1 MRVLQS
7 RRSYTAIVWACTT
20 ILLLSACDGLSPVQT
35 MPTESQDRPFKAP
48 TFLPTQAD
56 VLAGSLSTV
65 TPTADAACTNDLAFL
80 EDLTIPDGMQLTAG
94 STIEKQWKVKN
105 NGTCDWGVGY
115 TIQLVSGPDLGSGGS
130 QTLAAV
136 PSGSELVISLYFT
149 VPAETGRYT
158 ATWRASDATGK
169 QFGDWF
175 SIEII
180 SASQ

>member
-1 MRVLQS
+1 MKFQQG
-7 RRSYTAIVWACTT
+7 RSFFSTIVWVCAAILFLAAC
-20 ILLLSACDGLSPVQT
+20 ARLSPVQT

-48 TFLPTQAD
+48 TFLPTQAEE
-56 VLAGSLSTV
+56 LGGSLSTV
-65 TPTADAACTNDLAFL
+65 TPTSDAACTNDLTFL
-80 EDLTIPDGMQLTAG
+80 EDLTIPDGMQLAPG

-105 NGTCDWGVGY
+105 SGTCDWSEGY

-136 PSGSELVISLYFT
+136 ASGSELVISLYFT

>member
-1 MRVLQS
+1 MRFKQGRKFS
-7 RRSYTAIVWACTT
+7 PKIVWVCVS
-20 ILLLSACDGLSPVQT
+20 ILLLSACDGFSPVQT

-56 VLAGSLSTV
+56 VLGGSLSTV
-65 TPTADAACTNDLAFL
+65 SPTTDATCTNDLTFL

-105 NGTCDWGVGY
+105 SGTCDWSAGY

-158 ATWRASDATGK
+158 STWRASDATGR